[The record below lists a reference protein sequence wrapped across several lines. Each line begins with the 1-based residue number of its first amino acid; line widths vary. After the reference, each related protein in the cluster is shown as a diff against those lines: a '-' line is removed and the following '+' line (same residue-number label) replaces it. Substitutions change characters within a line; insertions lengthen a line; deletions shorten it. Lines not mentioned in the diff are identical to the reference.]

1 MLGLRLTGSLDG
13 AGTRQPLPEAQM
25 WYVSE
30 HPTAS
35 MVLAR
40 SRMQED
46 LARAEAR
53 RAARKGLDVR
63 AARRGLRSPSSTG
76 GRRGAWLLTALRAAV
91 GRTRAA

>member
-1 MLGLRLTGSLDG
+1 
-13 AGTRQPLPEAQM
+13 M

-40 SRMQED
+40 SRMQDD

-53 RAARKGLDVR
+53 RAARKRLDVR
-63 AARRGLRSPSSTG
+63 ARRGTRSPSSTG
-76 GRRGAWLLTALRAAV
+76 RNRGVWLLTALRAAV

>member
-1 MLGLRLTGSLDG
+1 
-13 AGTRQPLPEAQM
+13 M

-40 SRMQED
+40 SRMQDD

-53 RAARKGLDVR
+53 RAARKGLAVR
-63 AARRGLRSPSSTG
+63 TSRLGPRRSSSTG
-76 GRRGAWLLTALRAAV
+76 ERRGVWLLTVLRAAV
-91 GRTRAA
+91 GRTRPA

>member
-1 MLGLRLTGSLDG
+1 
-13 AGTRQPLPEAQM
+13 M

-40 SRMQED
+40 SRMQDD

-53 RAARKGLDVR
+53 RAARKRLDVR
-63 AARRGLRSPSSTG
+63 ARRGTRNSSSTG
-76 GRRGAWLLTALRAAV
+76 RNRGVWLLTALRAAV